1 MVLCALALA
10 MTGCSKKEEPA
21 AEEPAAEVEA
31 ATAAEALQKGVENAA
46 TDVKEGGSTAVEAL
60 TSGDTEGAVDAAK
73 DGVSEAVEDLKE
85 GVSGFSVAPS
95 SRRHQMRRYTGPVP
109 IAGWAFLCGGTPP
122 GNCGNFRINRL
133 YFVFSANITCV
144 LRIYVMKDNPCG
156 YTSPCPERKH
166 QNGHLEG

>member
-31 ATAAEALQKGVENAA
+31 ATAADALQEGVE
-46 TDVKEGGSTAVEAL
+46 E
-60 TSGDTEGAVDAAK
+60 AVDAVK

-85 GVSGFSVAPS
+85 GVSDADSALVEGAAEQRGDTRGLFPS
-95 SRRHQMRRYTGPVP
+95 R
-109 IAGWAFLCGGTPP
+109 GWAFLCGGTPP

-133 YFVFSANITCV
+133 YFVFSANIYMCFTNLCHERQS
-144 LRIYVMKDNPCG
+144 LRIY
-156 YTSPCPERKH
+156 
-166 QNGHLEG
+166 

>member
-1 MVLCALALA
+1 

-21 AEEPAAEVEA
+21 AEEPTAEVEA

-73 DGVSEAVEDLKE
+73 DGVSEAVEDSDAASALVE
-85 GVSGFSVAPS
+85 GAAEQRGDTRGLFPS
-95 SRRHQMRRYTGPVP
+95 R
-109 IAGWAFLCGGTPP
+109 GWAFLCGGTPP

-133 YFVFSANITCV
+133 YFVFSANIYMCFTNLCHERQS
-144 LRIYVMKDNPCG
+144 LRIY
-156 YTSPCPERKH
+156 
-166 QNGHLEG
+166 

>member
-1 MVLCALALA
+1 MILCALALA

-85 GVSGFSVAPS
+85 GVSDADSALVEGAAEQRGDTRGLFPS
-95 SRRHQMRRYTGPVP
+95 R
-109 IAGWAFLCGGTPP
+109 GWALLCGGTPP

-133 YFVFSANITCV
+133 YFVFSANIYMCFTNLCHERQS
-144 LRIYVMKDNPCG
+144 LRIY
-156 YTSPCPERKH
+156 
-166 QNGHLEG
+166 

>member
-1 MVLCALALA
+1 MILCALALA

-46 TDVKEGGSTAVEAL
+46 TDVKEGGSKAVEAL

-85 GVSGFSVAPS
+85 GVSDAASALVEGAAEQRGDTRGLFP
-95 SRRHQMRRYTGPVP
+95 SRRRAFCVAARRPATVAIFG
-109 IAGWAFLCGGTPP
+109 
-122 GNCGNFRINRL
+122 
-133 YFVFSANITCV
+133 
-144 LRIYVMKDNPCG
+144 
-156 YTSPCPERKH
+156 
-166 QNGHLEG
+166 